1 MASIT
6 LTLEKL
12 KEIQPIDEVVIKW
25 HYGIKVSRL
34 KKFLLEDADTLTE
47 DEKKIWSLVGS
58 KKGYLYGFAGHLDT
72 DNEERECYN
81 EDKTKDTAFHSYR
94 LGMDIDRRRINEGR
108 DYILDIGKVVDQTI
122 EERMLQ
128 HFNDDTYL
136 EHFRKDAKV
145 YFPTEIVPDEK
156 HMDEYIDTLETILI
170 KGNVEMTPQ
179 RLGVCNET
187 KIDDPKLQYPIK
199 KISNK
204 YIIPAFEKDIYV
216 TIAE

>member
-1 MASIT
+1 MANIT

-12 KEIQPIDEVVIKW
+12 KEIQPIDEVVLKW
-25 HYGIKVSRL
+25 HSGIRVSRL
-34 KKFLLEDADTLTE
+34 KKFLLDGADILSE
-47 DEKKIWSLVGS
+47 DEKWIWSLVCS

-72 DNEERECYN
+72 ANEERECYN
-81 EDKTKDTAFHSYR
+81 EDKSKDEVFHMNR
-94 LGMDIDRRRINEGR
+94 LSLNIDRKRIAEGK
-108 DYILDIGKVVDQTI
+108 DYKLDIGKVVDQTI
-122 EERMLQ
+122 AERMEQ
-128 HFNDDTYL
+128 HFNDDNYL

-199 KISNK
+199 KISNQ